1 MRKSTIPTSSNH
13 RYGLQFNITNQNV
26 HLLICILLAGDI
38 ATTPGPCSA
47 RCLVVNARSLVS
59 IHKTNG
65 KNSCHLTNFQN
76 LVYTEQAD
84 LVWVTE
90 AWLRN
95 DILSSEIL
103 PWGVYTIFRKDR
115 KSRAGGV
122 LLAVKSTTFSSCR
135 EINFDVDL
143 ELVTVEIVSKSNMK
157 HLVCCC
163 YKPPQNVNKQWLESS
178 NLFLAKSCA
187 TYHNVLLCGDLNF
200 PNIPWYSP
208 ELATSADEVQFTEIL
223 NDYYLSQLN
232 SGTNT
237 SSQYVSSQYV
247 SS

>member
-1 MRKSTIPTSSNH
+1 MSFDQLPKPYLHRTSTSGLGNWDVVKE
-13 RYGLQFNITNQNV
+13 RY
-26 HLLICILLAGDI
+26 
-38 ATTPGPCSA
+38 
-47 RCLVVNARSLVS
+47 
-59 IHKTNG
+59 
-65 KNSCHLTNFQN
+65 
-76 LVYTEQAD
+76 
-84 LVWVTE
+84 
-90 AWLRN
+90 
-95 DILSSEIL
+95 ILSSEIL
-103 PWGVYTIFRKDR
+103 PWGDYTIFRKDR

-163 YKPPQNVNKQWLESS
+163 YKPPQNVNKQWLESF

-208 ELATSADEVQFTEIL
+208 ELATFLHRNWNLERF
-223 NDYYLSQLN
+223 LSN
-232 SGTNT
+232 
-237 SSQYVSSQYV
+237 V
-247 SS
+247 